1 MGGSQGEG
9 GEGGAESGGAGGGGG
24 GGGGE
29 DRLDKCGPAGGG
41 HALSH
46 CLVTQTL
53 IYVQEQHGK
62 KLMEKYTFLV
72 PSICRQ
78 NIFPLI

>member
-1 MGGSQGEG
+1 MEPQVKEVKV
-9 GEGGAESGGAGGGGG
+9 EQNQEAQGGGGG

-53 IYVQEQHGK
+53 IYVQQQQRK
-62 KLMEKYTFLV
+62 K
-72 PSICRQ
+72 
-78 NIFPLI
+78 

>member
-1 MGGSQGEG
+1 MEPQVKEVKV
-9 GEGGAESGGAGGGGG
+9 EQNQEAQGGGGG

-53 IYVQEQHGK
+53 IYVQQQQRK
-62 KLMEKYTFLV
+62 KLMEKYT
-72 PSICRQ
+72 SICRQ